1 MVAGAALIT
10 LSLLLATS
18 YYVGFV
24 RGRTLATLE
33 HLEYKY
39 KIR

>member
-1 MVAGAALIT
+1 MMMVAGAALIT

-39 KIR
+39 N